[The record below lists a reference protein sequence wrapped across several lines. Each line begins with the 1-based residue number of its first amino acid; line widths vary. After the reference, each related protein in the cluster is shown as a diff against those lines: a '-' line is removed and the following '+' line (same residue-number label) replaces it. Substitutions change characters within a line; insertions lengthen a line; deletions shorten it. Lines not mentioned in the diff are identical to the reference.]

1 MIPKN
6 GTVFLSDFR
15 VQEETSYTYRMCMEE
30 DRIRQMCDNLE
41 AVRQAVYKIL
51 NTERYTYLIYSWS
64 YGVELADLFGKPV
77 NYCVS
82 EIERRIREA
91 LLMDD
96 RILQVKD
103 FSFDFPKKGVVYTQF
118 TVVSSKGEFQA
129 EKEVKV

>member
-1 MIPKN
+1 MLPANKN
-6 GTVFLSDFR
+6 SYVPDFMT
-15 VQEETSYTYRMCMEE
+15 QEETSYTYRMILEE
-30 DRIRQMCDNLE
+30 NEIRQMCDQLE
-41 AVRQAVYKIL
+41 AVKQAVYKIL
-51 NTERYTYLIYSWS
+51 NTERYAYLIYSWN

-103 FSFDFPKKGVVYTQF
+103 FSFDFPEKGVNYTQF
-118 TVVSSKGEFQA
+118 TVLSSKGEFQTG
-129 EKEVKV
+129 KEVRV